1 MVKLFPIIFII
12 LWSSAFVTTKPIV
25 NNSDPFSALAFRFL
39 FVAIG
44 FFLFSIY
51 EKKKIFIKKKFLINS
66 LGTGVLFHGFYL
78 GGVFY
83 SVFIGLP
90 VNVAALIVTL
100 QPILTNALAGKFLN
114 ENVKIQQWAGVLLG
128 FLGAVLVIGLD
139 IGENLPSQ
147 GIIAVVISLIAITAS
162 TIWQKKV
169 SNDVPLSINN
179 MYQAIGAVIFHLT
192 IIILFFKDPFLNI
205 TSEFLF
211 AMSHQIIL
219 VSFGAFSILMFL
231 IRSNSASKTV
241 SLFFLIPCV
250 TALMSWYFLNEILT
264 KIDILG
270 FFIASIGVY
279 ISTYNK
285 KLIT

>member
-1 MVKLFPIIFII
+1 MVKLFPIIFIV
-12 LWSSAFVTTKPIV
+12 LWSSAFVTTKPII

-44 FFLFSIY
+44 FFLFSLY
-51 EKKKIFIKKKFLINS
+51 EKKKILIKKKFLFNS

-83 SVFIGLP
+83 SVFVGLP

-100 QPILTNALAGKFLN
+100 QPVLTNALAGKFLN
-114 ENVKIQQWAGVLLG
+114 EQVKLQQWLGVMLG
-128 FLGAVLVIGLD
+128 FIGATLVIGLD
-139 IGENLPSQ
+139 IGEDLPTD
-147 GIIAVVISLIAITAS
+147 GIVAVVISLIAITAS

-169 SNDVPLSINN
+169 SDDVPLSVNN
-179 MYQAIGAVIFHLT
+179 MYQAIGAVIFHLL
-192 IIILFFKDPFLNI
+192 IIFLFFNEPFLNI

-231 IRSNSASKTV
+231 IKSNTASKTV

-250 TALMSWYFLNEILT
+250 TALMSWYFLDEILT
-264 KIDILG
+264 TIDVLG

-279 ISTYNK
+279 MSNYK
-285 KLIT
+285 KN

>member
-1 MVKLFPIIFII
+1 MLKILPFIFIV
-12 LWSSAFVTTKPIV
+12 LWSSAFVTTKPII

-44 FFLFSIY
+44 FFIFSLY
-51 EKKKIFIKKKFLINS
+51 EKKKILIKKKFLVNS

-83 SVFIGLP
+83 SVFVGLP

-100 QPILTNALAGKFLN
+100 QPVLTNVLAGKFLN
-114 ENVKIQQWAGVLLG
+114 EKVQLQQWLGVMLG
-128 FLGAVLVIGLD
+128 FFGAILVIGFD
-139 IGENLPSQ
+139 IEEDLPMD
-147 GIIAVVISLIAITAS
+147 GIIAVIISLIAITTS

-169 SNDVPLSINN
+169 SNDVPLSVNN
-179 MYQAIGAVIFHLT
+179 MYQAIGAVIFHLL
-192 IIILFFKDPFLNI
+192 IIFLFFNDPFLNL

-231 IRSNSASKTV
+231 IKSNTASKTV

-250 TALMSWYFLNEILT
+250 TALIAWYFLDEILT
-264 KIDILG
+264 KLDILG

-279 ISTYNK
+279 MSNYK
-285 KLIT
+285 KN

>member
-1 MVKLFPIIFII
+1 MVKLFPIIFIV
-12 LWSSAFVTTKPIV
+12 LWSSAFVTTKPII

-44 FFLFSIY
+44 FFLFSLY
-51 EKKKIFIKKKFLINS
+51 EKKKILIKKKFLVNS

-83 SVFIGLP
+83 SVFVGLP

-100 QPILTNALAGKFLN
+100 QPVLTNVLAGKFLN
-114 ENVKIQQWAGVLLG
+114 EKVQLQQWIGVMLG
-128 FLGAVLVIGLD
+128 FFGAILVIGLD
-139 IGENLPSQ
+139 IGEDLPMD
-147 GIIAVVISLIAITAS
+147 GIIAVIISLIAITAS
-162 TIWQKKV
+162 TMWQKKV
-169 SNDVPLSINN
+169 SNDVPLSVNN
-179 MYQAIGAVIFHLT
+179 MYQAIGAVIFHLL
-192 IIILFFKDPFLNI
+192 IIVLFFNDPFLNL

-219 VSFGAFSILMFL
+219 VSFGAFSILMYL
-231 IRSNSASKTV
+231 IKTNTASKTV

-250 TALMSWYFLNEILT
+250 TALMSWYFLDEILT
-264 KIDILG
+264 NIDVVG

-279 ISTYNK
+279 ISNYK
-285 KLIT
+285 KN

>member
-12 LWSSAFVTTKPIV
+12 LWSSAFVTTKPII

-44 FFLFSIY
+44 FFLFSLY
-51 EKKKIFIKKKFLINS
+51 EKKKILIKKKFLVNS

-83 SVFIGLP
+83 SVFVGLP

-100 QPILTNALAGKFLN
+100 QPVLTNALAGKFLN
-114 ENVKIQQWAGVLLG
+114 EKVQLQQWLGVMLG
-128 FLGAVLVIGLD
+128 FVGAILVIGLD
-139 IGENLPSQ
+139 IGEDLPIN
-147 GIIAVVISLIAITAS
+147 GIVAVIISLIAITAS
-162 TIWQKKV
+162 TMWQKKV
-169 SNDVPLSINN
+169 SNDVPLSVNN
-179 MYQAIGAVIFHLT
+179 MYQAIGAVIFHLL
-192 IIILFFKDPFLNI
+192 IIVLFFNDPFLNL

-231 IRSNSASKTV
+231 IKSNTASKTV

-250 TALMSWYFLNEILT
+250 TALMSWYFLDEILT
-264 KIDILG
+264 KLDILG

-279 ISTYNK
+279 MSNYK
-285 KLIT
+285 KN

>member
-1 MVKLFPIIFII
+1 MVKLFPIIFIV
-12 LWSSAFVTTKPIV
+12 LWSSAFVTTKPII

-44 FFLFSIY
+44 FFIFSLY
-51 EKKKIFIKKKFLINS
+51 EKKKILIKKKFLVNS

-83 SVFIGLP
+83 SVFVGLP

-100 QPILTNALAGKFLN
+100 QPVLTNVLAGKFLN
-114 ENVKIQQWAGVLLG
+114 EKVQLQQWLGVMLG
-128 FLGAVLVIGLD
+128 FFGAILVIGLD
-139 IGENLPSQ
+139 IGEDLPMD
-147 GIIAVVISLIAITAS
+147 GIIAVIISLIAITTS

-169 SNDVPLSINN
+169 SNEVPLTVNN
-179 MYQAIGAVIFHLT
+179 MYHANGAINFHLL
-192 IIILFFKDPFLNI
+192 IIVLFFNDPFLNL

-231 IRSNSASKTV
+231 IKSNTASKTV

-250 TALMSWYFLNEILT
+250 TALMSWYFLDEILT
-264 KIDILG
+264 KLDILG

-279 ISTYNK
+279 MSNYK
-285 KLIT
+285 KN

>member
-1 MVKLFPIIFII
+1 MVKLFPIIFIV

-44 FFLFSIY
+44 FFLFSLY
-51 EKKKIFIKKKFLINS
+51 EKKKILIKKNFLLNS

-83 SVFIGLP
+83 SVFVGLP

-100 QPILTNALAGKFLN
+100 QPVLTNALAGKFLN
-114 ENVKIQQWAGVLLG
+114 EKVQLQQWLGVMLG
-128 FLGAVLVIGLD
+128 FVGATLVIGFD
-139 IGENLPSQ
+139 IGEDLPMD
-147 GIIAVVISLIAITAS
+147 GIVAVITSLIAITAS

-169 SNDVPLSINN
+169 SNDVPLSVNN
-179 MYQAIGAVIFHLT
+179 MYQAIGAIIFHL
-192 IIILFFKDPFLNI
+192 IIIVLFFDEPFLNI
-205 TSEFLF
+205 TTEFLF

-219 VSFGAFSILMFL
+219 VSFGAFSILMYL
-231 IRSNSASKTV
+231 IKTNTASKTV

-250 TALMSWYFLNEILT
+250 TALMSWYFLDEILT
-264 KIDILG
+264 NIDVVG

-279 ISTYNK
+279 ISNYK
-285 KLIT
+285 KN

>member
-1 MVKLFPIIFII
+1 MVKLFPIIFIV
-12 LWSSAFVTTKPIV
+12 LWSSAFVTTKPII

-44 FFLFSIY
+44 FFLFALY
-51 EKKKIFIKKKFLINS
+51 EKKKILIKKKFLVNS

-83 SVFIGLP
+83 SVFVGLP

-100 QPILTNALAGKFLN
+100 QPVLTNALAGKFLN
-114 ENVKIQQWAGVLLG
+114 EKVQLQQWLGVILG
-128 FLGAVLVIGLD
+128 FVGAILVIGLD
-139 IGENLPSQ
+139 IGEDLPIN
-147 GIIAVVISLIAITAS
+147 GIVAVIISLIAITAS
-162 TIWQKKV
+162 TMWQKKV
-169 SNDVPLSINN
+169 SNDVPLSVNN
-179 MYQAIGAVIFHLT
+179 MYQAIGAIIFHLL
-192 IIILFFKDPFLNI
+192 IIVLFFNDPFLNL

-231 IRSNSASKTV
+231 IKSNTASKTV

-264 KIDILG
+264 KLDILG

-279 ISTYNK
+279 MSNYK
-285 KLIT
+285 KN

>member
-1 MVKLFPIIFII
+1 MVKLFPIIFIV
-12 LWSSAFVTTKPIV
+12 LWSSAFVTTKPII

-44 FFLFSIY
+44 FFLFSLY
-51 EKKKIFIKKKFLINS
+51 EKKKILIKKKFLVNS

-83 SVFIGLP
+83 SVFVGLP

-100 QPILTNALAGKFLN
+100 QPVLTNVLAGKFLN
-114 ENVKIQQWAGVLLG
+114 EKVQLQQWLGVMLG
-128 FLGAVLVIGLD
+128 FFGAILVIGLD
-139 IGENLPSQ
+139 IGEDLPMD
-147 GIIAVVISLIAITAS
+147 GIIAVIISLIAITTS

-169 SNDVPLSINN
+169 SNDVPLSVNN
-179 MYQAIGAVIFHLT
+179 MYQAIGAVIFHLL
-192 IIILFFKDPFLNI
+192 IIVLFFNDPFLNL

-231 IRSNSASKTV
+231 IKSNTASKTV

-250 TALMSWYFLNEILT
+250 TALMSWYFLDEILT
-264 KIDILG
+264 KLDILG

-279 ISTYNK
+279 MSNYNK
-285 KLIT
+285 N

>member
-1 MVKLFPIIFII
+1 MPRIFPFIFII
-12 LWSSAFVTTKPIV
+12 LWSSAFITTKPIID
-25 NNSDPFSALAFRFL
+25 NSDPFSALAFRFL

-44 FFLFSIY
+44 FFLFALY
-51 EKKKIFIKKKFLINS
+51 EKKKILIKKNFLLNS

-83 SVFIGLP
+83 SVFVGLP

-100 QPILTNALAGKFLN
+100 QPVLTNALAGKFLN
-114 ENVKIQQWAGVLLG
+114 EKVQLQQWLGVMFG
-128 FLGAVLVIGLD
+128 FFGAILVIGLD
-139 IGENLPSQ
+139 IGEDLPMD
-147 GIIAVVISLIAITAS
+147 GIIAVIISLIAITTS

-169 SNDVPLSINN
+169 SNDVPLSVNN
-179 MYQAIGAVIFHLT
+179 MYQAIGAVIFHLL
-192 IIILFFKDPFLNI
+192 IIVLFFNDPFLNL

-231 IRSNSASKTV
+231 IKSNTASKTV

-250 TALMSWYFLNEILT
+250 TALMSWYFLDEILT
-264 KIDILG
+264 KLDILG
-270 FFIASIGVY
+270 FFIASTGVY
-279 ISTYNK
+279 MSNYK
-285 KLIT
+285 KN

>member
-1 MVKLFPIIFII
+1 MVKLFPIIFIV

-44 FFLFSIY
+44 FFLFSLY
-51 EKKKIFIKKKFLINS
+51 EKKKILIKKKFLFNS

-83 SVFIGLP
+83 SVFVGLP

-100 QPILTNALAGKFLN
+100 QPVLTNALAGKFLN
-114 ENVKIQQWAGVLLG
+114 EQVKLQQWLGVMLG
-128 FLGAVLVIGLD
+128 FIGATLVIGLD
-139 IGENLPSQ
+139 IGEDLPTD
-147 GIIAVVISLIAITAS
+147 GIVAVVISLIAITAS

-169 SNDVPLSINN
+169 SDDVPLSVNN
-179 MYQAIGAVIFHLT
+179 MYQAIGAIIFHLL
-192 IIILFFKDPFLNI
+192 IIFLFFNEPFLNI

-231 IRSNSASKTV
+231 IKSNTASKTV

-250 TALMSWYFLNEILT
+250 TALMSWYFLGEILT
-264 KIDILG
+264 NIDVLG

-279 ISTYNK
+279 MSNYK
-285 KLIT
+285 KN

>member
-1 MVKLFPIIFII
+1 MVKLFPIIFIV

-44 FFLFSIY
+44 FFLFSLY
-51 EKKKIFIKKKFLINS
+51 EKKKILIKKKFLVNS

-83 SVFIGLP
+83 SVFVGLP

-100 QPILTNALAGKFLN
+100 QPVLTNALAGKFLN
-114 ENVKIQQWAGVLLG
+114 EKVQLQQWLGVMLG
-128 FLGAVLVIGLD
+128 FVGAILVIGLD
-139 IGENLPSQ
+139 IGEDLPIN
-147 GIIAVVISLIAITAS
+147 GIVAVIISLIAITAS

-169 SNDVPLSINN
+169 SNDVPLSVNN
-179 MYQAIGAVIFHLT
+179 MYQAIGAVIFHLL
-192 IIILFFKDPFLNI
+192 IIVLFFNDPFLNL

-231 IRSNSASKTV
+231 IKSNTASKTV

-250 TALMSWYFLNEILT
+250 TALMSWYFLDEILT
-264 KIDILG
+264 KLDILG

-279 ISTYNK
+279 MSNYNK
-285 KLIT
+285 N

>member
-1 MVKLFPIIFII
+1 MVKLFPIIFIV
-12 LWSSAFVTTKPIV
+12 LWSSAFVTTKPII

-44 FFLFSIY
+44 FFLFSLY
-51 EKKKIFIKKKFLINS
+51 EKKKILIKKKFLVNS

-83 SVFIGLP
+83 SVFVGLP

-100 QPILTNALAGKFLN
+100 QPVLTNVLAGKFLN
-114 ENVKIQQWAGVLLG
+114 EKVQLQQWLGVMLG
-128 FLGAVLVIGLD
+128 FFGAILVIGFD
-139 IGENLPSQ
+139 IEEDLPMD
-147 GIIAVVISLIAITAS
+147 GIIAVIISLIAITTS

-169 SNDVPLSINN
+169 SNDVPLSVNN
-179 MYQAIGAVIFHLT
+179 MYQAIGAIIFHLL
-192 IIILFFKDPFLNI
+192 IIVLFFNDPFLNL

-231 IRSNSASKTV
+231 IKSNTASKTV

-250 TALMSWYFLNEILT
+250 TALMSWYFLDEILT
-264 KIDILG
+264 KLDILG

-279 ISTYNK
+279 MSNYK
-285 KLIT
+285 KN

>member
-1 MVKLFPIIFII
+1 MVKLFPIIFIV
-12 LWSSAFVTTKPIV
+12 LWSSAFVTTKPII

-44 FFLFSIY
+44 FFIFSLY
-51 EKKKIFIKKKFLINS
+51 EKKKILIKKKFLVNS

-83 SVFIGLP
+83 SVFVGLP

-100 QPILTNALAGKFLN
+100 QPVLTNVLAGKFLN
-114 ENVKIQQWAGVLLG
+114 EKVQLQQWLGVMLG
-128 FLGAVLVIGLD
+128 FFGAILVIGFD
-139 IGENLPSQ
+139 IEEDLPMD
-147 GIIAVVISLIAITAS
+147 GIIAVIISLIAITTS

-169 SNDVPLSINN
+169 SNDVPLSVNN
-179 MYQAIGAVIFHLT
+179 MYQAIGAIIFHLL
-192 IIILFFKDPFLNI
+192 IIVLFFNDPFLNL

-231 IRSNSASKTV
+231 IKSNTASKTV

-250 TALMSWYFLNEILT
+250 TALMSWYFLDEILT
-264 KIDILG
+264 KLDILG

-279 ISTYNK
+279 ISNYK
-285 KLIT
+285 KN

>member
-1 MVKLFPIIFII
+1 MVKLFPIIFIV

-44 FFLFSIY
+44 FFLFSLY
-51 EKKKIFIKKKFLINS
+51 EKKKILIKKNFLLNS

-83 SVFIGLP
+83 SVFVGLP

-100 QPILTNALAGKFLN
+100 QPVLTNALAGKFLN
-114 ENVKIQQWAGVLLG
+114 EKVQLQQWLGVMLG
-128 FLGAVLVIGLD
+128 FVGATLVIGFD
-139 IGENLPSQ
+139 IGEDLPMD
-147 GIIAVVISLIAITAS
+147 GIVAVIISLIAITAS

-169 SNDVPLSINN
+169 SNDVPLSVNN
-179 MYQAIGAVIFHLT
+179 MYQAIGAIIFHL
-192 IIILFFKDPFLNI
+192 IIIVLFFDEPFLNI

-219 VSFGAFSILMFL
+219 VSFGAFSILMYL
-231 IRSNSASKTV
+231 IKTNTASKTV

-250 TALMSWYFLNEILT
+250 TALMSWYFLDEILT
-264 KIDILG
+264 TIDVVG

-279 ISTYNK
+279 ISNYK
-285 KLIT
+285 KN

>member
-1 MVKLFPIIFII
+1 MVKLFPIIFIV

-44 FFLFSIY
+44 FFLFSLY
-51 EKKKIFIKKKFLINS
+51 EKKKILLKKNFLLNS

-83 SVFIGLP
+83 SVFVGLP

-100 QPILTNALAGKFLN
+100 QPVLTNALAGKFLN
-114 ENVKIQQWAGVLLG
+114 EKVQLQQWLGVMLG
-128 FLGAVLVIGLD
+128 FVGATLVIGFD
-139 IGENLPSQ
+139 IGEDLPMD
-147 GIIAVVISLIAITAS
+147 GIVAVIVSLIAITAS

-169 SNDVPLSINN
+169 SNDVPLSVNN
-179 MYQAIGAVIFHLT
+179 MYQAIGAIIFHL
-192 IIILFFKDPFLNI
+192 IIIVLFFDKPFLNI

-219 VSFGAFSILMFL
+219 VSFGAFSILMYL
-231 IRSNSASKTV
+231 IKTNTASKTV

-250 TALMSWYFLNEILT
+250 TALMSWYFLDEILT
-264 KIDILG
+264 NIDVVG

-279 ISTYNK
+279 ISNYK
-285 KLIT
+285 KN

>member
-1 MVKLFPIIFII
+1 MVKLFPIIFIV

-44 FFLFSIY
+44 FFLFSLY
-51 EKKKIFIKKKFLINS
+51 GKKKILIKKKFLFNS
-66 LGTGVLFHGFYL
+66 LGTGILFHGFYL

-83 SVFIGLP
+83 SVFVGLP

-100 QPILTNALAGKFLN
+100 QPILTNALAGKFLD
-114 ENVKIQQWAGVLLG
+114 EKVRLQQWLGVMLG
-128 FLGAVLVIGLD
+128 FVGATLVIGLD
-139 IGENLPSQ
+139 IGEDLPMD
-147 GIIAVVISLIAITAS
+147 GIVAVVISLIAITAS

-169 SNDVPLSINN
+169 SDDVPLSVNN
-179 MYQAIGAVIFHLT
+179 MYQAIGAVIFHF
-192 IIILFFKDPFLNI
+192 IIIVLFFNEPFLDI

-231 IRSNSASKTV
+231 IKSNTASKTV

-250 TALMSWYFLNEILT
+250 TALMSWYFLDEILT
-264 KIDILG
+264 TIDVLG

-279 ISTYNK
+279 MSNYK
-285 KLIT
+285 KN

>member
-1 MVKLFPIIFII
+1 MVKLFPIIFIV

-44 FFLFSIY
+44 FFLFSLY
-51 EKKKIFIKKKFLINS
+51 EKKKILIKKKFLFNS

-83 SVFIGLP
+83 SVFVGLP

-100 QPILTNALAGKFLN
+100 QPVLTNALAGKFLN
-114 ENVKIQQWAGVLLG
+114 EQVQLQQWLGVMLG
-128 FLGAVLVIGLD
+128 FIGATLVIGLD
-139 IGENLPSQ
+139 IGEDLPTD
-147 GIIAVVISLIAITAS
+147 GIVAVVISLIAITTS

-169 SNDVPLSINN
+169 SDDVPLSVNN
-179 MYQAIGAVIFHLT
+179 MYQAIGAVIFHLL
-192 IIILFFKDPFLNI
+192 IIFLFFNEPFLNI

-231 IRSNSASKTV
+231 IKSNTASKTV

-250 TALMSWYFLNEILT
+250 TALMSWYFLDEILT
-264 KIDILG
+264 TIDVLG

-279 ISTYNK
+279 MSNYK
-285 KLIT
+285 KN

>member
-1 MVKLFPIIFII
+1 MVKLFPIIFIV
-12 LWSSAFVTTKPIV
+12 LWSSAFVTTKPII
-25 NNSDPFSALAFRFL
+25 NNSDPFSAVAFRFL

-44 FFLFSIY
+44 FFLFSLY
-51 EKKKIFIKKKFLINS
+51 EKKKILIKKKFLVNS

-83 SVFIGLP
+83 SVFVGLP

-100 QPILTNALAGKFLN
+100 QPVLTNVLAGKFLN
-114 ENVKIQQWAGVLLG
+114 EKVQLQQWLGVMLG
-128 FLGAVLVIGLD
+128 FFGAILVIGFD
-139 IGENLPSQ
+139 IEEDLPMD
-147 GIIAVVISLIAITAS
+147 GIIAVIISLIAITTS

-169 SNDVPLSINN
+169 SNDVPLSVNN
-179 MYQAIGAVIFHLT
+179 MYQAIGAIIFHLL
-192 IIILFFKDPFLNI
+192 IIVLFFNDPFLNL

-231 IRSNSASKTV
+231 IKSNTASKTV

-250 TALMSWYFLNEILT
+250 TALMSWYFLDEILT
-264 KIDILG
+264 KLDILG

-279 ISTYNK
+279 MSNYK
-285 KLIT
+285 KN

>member
-1 MVKLFPIIFII
+1 MVKLFPIIFIV
-12 LWSSAFVTTKPIV
+12 LWSSAFVTTKPII
-25 NNSDPFSALAFRFL
+25 NNSDPFSALVFRFL

-44 FFLFSIY
+44 FFIFSLY
-51 EKKKIFIKKKFLINS
+51 EKKKILIKKKFLVNS

-83 SVFIGLP
+83 SVFVGLP

-100 QPILTNALAGKFLN
+100 QPVLTNVLAGKFLN
-114 ENVKIQQWAGVLLG
+114 EKVQLQQWLGVMLG
-128 FLGAVLVIGLD
+128 FFGAILVIGLD
-139 IGENLPSQ
+139 IGEDLPMD
-147 GIIAVVISLIAITAS
+147 GIIAVIISLIAITTS

-169 SNDVPLSINN
+169 SNDVPLSVNN
-179 MYQAIGAVIFHLT
+179 MYQAIGAVIFHLL
-192 IIILFFKDPFLNI
+192 IIVLFFNDPFLNL

-231 IRSNSASKTV
+231 IKSNTASKTV

-250 TALMSWYFLNEILT
+250 TALMSWYFLDEILT
-264 KIDILG
+264 KLDILG

-279 ISTYNK
+279 MSNYK
-285 KLIT
+285 KN

>member
-1 MVKLFPIIFII
+1 MVKLFPIIFIV

-44 FFLFSIY
+44 FFLFSLY
-51 EKKKIFIKKKFLINS
+51 EKKKILIKKKFLFNS

-83 SVFIGLP
+83 SVFVGLP

-100 QPILTNALAGKFLN
+100 QPVLTNALAGKFLN
-114 ENVKIQQWAGVLLG
+114 EQVKLQQWLGVMLG
-128 FLGAVLVIGLD
+128 FIGATLVIGLD
-139 IGENLPSQ
+139 IGEDLPTD
-147 GIIAVVISLIAITAS
+147 GIVAVVISLIAITAS

-169 SNDVPLSINN
+169 SDDVPLSVNN
-179 MYQAIGAVIFHLT
+179 MYQAIGAVIFHLL
-192 IIILFFKDPFLNI
+192 IIFLFFNEPFLNI

-231 IRSNSASKTV
+231 IKSNTASKTV

-250 TALMSWYFLNEILT
+250 TALMSWYFLGEILT
-264 KIDILG
+264 NIDVLG

-279 ISTYNK
+279 MSNYK
-285 KLIT
+285 KN

>member
-1 MVKLFPIIFII
+1 MVKLFPIIFIV

-44 FFLFSIY
+44 FFLFSLY
-51 EKKKIFIKKKFLINS
+51 EKKKILIKKKFLLNS

-83 SVFIGLP
+83 SVFVGLP

-100 QPILTNALAGKFLN
+100 QPVLTNALAGKFLN
-114 ENVKIQQWAGVLLG
+114 EQVQLQQWLGVMLG
-128 FLGAVLVIGLD
+128 FVGATLVIGFD
-139 IGENLPSQ
+139 IGEDLPMD
-147 GIIAVVISLIAITAS
+147 GIVAVIISLIAITAS

-169 SNDVPLSINN
+169 SDDVPLSVNN
-179 MYQAIGAVIFHLT
+179 MYQAIGAIIFHLL
-192 IIILFFKDPFLNI
+192 IIFLFFNEPFLNI

-231 IRSNSASKTV
+231 IKSNTASKTV

-250 TALMSWYFLNEILT
+250 TALMSWYFLGEILT
-264 KIDILG
+264 NIDVLG

-279 ISTYNK
+279 MSNYK
-285 KLIT
+285 KN

>member
-1 MVKLFPIIFII
+1 MVKLFPIIFIV

-44 FFLFSIY
+44 FFLFSLY
-51 EKKKIFIKKKFLINS
+51 EKKKILIKKKFLFNS

-83 SVFIGLP
+83 SVFVGLP

-100 QPILTNALAGKFLN
+100 QPVLTNTLAGKFLN
-114 ENVKIQQWAGVLLG
+114 EKVQLQQWLGVMLG
-128 FLGAVLVIGLD
+128 FVGATLVIGLD
-139 IGENLPSQ
+139 IGEDLPMD
-147 GIIAVVISLIAITAS
+147 GIVAVVISLIAITAS

-169 SNDVPLSINN
+169 SDDVPLSVNN
-179 MYQAIGAVIFHLT
+179 MYQAIGAVIFHLL
-192 IIILFFKDPFLNI
+192 IIFLFFNEPFLNI

-231 IRSNSASKTV
+231 IKSNTASKTV

-250 TALMSWYFLNEILT
+250 TALMSWYFLDEILT
-264 KIDILG
+264 TIDVLG

-279 ISTYNK
+279 MSNYK
-285 KLIT
+285 KN

>member
-1 MVKLFPIIFII
+1 MVKLFPIIFIV

-44 FFLFSIY
+44 FFLFSLY
-51 EKKKIFIKKKFLINS
+51 EKKKILIKKKFLFNS

-83 SVFIGLP
+83 SVFVGLP

-100 QPILTNALAGKFLN
+100 QPVLTNALAGKFLN
-114 ENVKIQQWAGVLLG
+114 EQVKLQQWLGVMLG
-128 FLGAVLVIGLD
+128 FIGATLVIGLD
-139 IGENLPSQ
+139 IGEDLPTD
-147 GIIAVVISLIAITAS
+147 GIVAVVISLIAITAS

-169 SNDVPLSINN
+169 SDDVPLSVNN
-179 MYQAIGAVIFHLT
+179 MYQAIGAVIFHLL
-192 IIILFFKDPFLNI
+192 IIFLFFNEPFLNI

-231 IRSNSASKTV
+231 IKSNTASKTV

-250 TALMSWYFLNEILT
+250 TALMSWYFLDEILT
-264 KIDILG
+264 TIDVLG

-279 ISTYNK
+279 MSNYK
-285 KLIT
+285 KN

>member
-1 MVKLFPIIFII
+1 MVKLFPIIFIV
-12 LWSSAFVTTKPIV
+12 LWSSAFVTTKPII

-44 FFLFSIY
+44 FFIFSLY
-51 EKKKIFIKKKFLINS
+51 EKKKILIKKKFLVNS

-83 SVFIGLP
+83 SVFVGLP
-90 VNVAALIVTL
+90 VNVVALIVTL
-100 QPILTNALAGKFLN
+100 QPVLTNALAGKFLN
-114 ENVKIQQWAGVLLG
+114 EKVQLQQWLGVMLG
-128 FLGAVLVIGLD
+128 FVGAILVIGLD
-139 IGENLPSQ
+139 IGEDLPIN
-147 GIIAVVISLIAITAS
+147 GIVAVIISLIAITAS

-169 SNDVPLSINN
+169 SNDVPLSVNN
-179 MYQAIGAVIFHLT
+179 MYQAIGAVIFHLL
-192 IIILFFKDPFLNI
+192 IIVLFFNDPFLNL

-231 IRSNSASKTV
+231 IKSNTASKTV

-250 TALMSWYFLNEILT
+250 TALMSWYFLDEILT
-264 KIDILG
+264 KLDILG

-279 ISTYNK
+279 ISNYK
-285 KLIT
+285 KN

>member
-1 MVKLFPIIFII
+1 MVKLFPIIFIV

-44 FFLFSIY
+44 FFLFSLY
-51 EKKKIFIKKKFLINS
+51 EKKKILIKKKFLLNS

-83 SVFIGLP
+83 SVFVGLP

-100 QPILTNALAGKFLN
+100 QPVLTNALAGKFLN
-114 ENVKIQQWAGVLLG
+114 EQVQLQQWLGVMLG
-128 FLGAVLVIGLD
+128 FIGATLVIGLD
-139 IGENLPSQ
+139 IGEDLPTD

-169 SNDVPLSINN
+169 SDDVPLSVNN
-179 MYQAIGAVIFHLT
+179 MYQAIGAIIFHLM
-192 IIILFFKDPFLNI
+192 IIFLFFNEPFLNI

-231 IRSNSASKTV
+231 IKSNTASKTV

-250 TALMSWYFLNEILT
+250 TALMSWYFLGEILT
-264 KIDILG
+264 NIDVLG

-279 ISTYNK
+279 MSNYK
-285 KLIT
+285 KN